1 MPHPLHPG
9 TRIDR
14 VGQGFSIRLQRTI
27 GHPPEAVWRMLTE
40 AAELPRWLAPGDIEP
55 VPGARARIDFV
66 DSGTTIDSTVRV
78 AEPPLRLEYAWSSPG
93 EPERPLSWRLR
104 PVEGGT
110 LLTLTL
116 QLPAGEDPAKACAGW
131 DAHLEMLLAA
141 LEGVPIRFPV
151 DHFLAVREACRALE
165 PE

>member
-1 MPHPLHPG
+1 MPNLLHPG

-14 VGQGFSIRLQRTI
+14 VDEGFSIRLQRTTAH
-27 GHPPEAVWRMLTE
+27 GPEALWRMLTE
-40 AAELPRWLAPGDIEP
+40 ASELPRWLAPGDIEP
-55 VPGARARIDFV
+55 VPGGRARIDFV
-66 DSGTTIDSTVRV
+66 DSGITIDSTVRV
-78 AEPPLRLEYAWSSPG
+78 AEPPLRLAYGWSSAG
-93 EPERPLSWRLR
+93 EPERPLRWEFR

-116 QLPAGEDPAKACAGW
+116 GLPAGEDPAKACAGW

-151 DHFLAVREACRALE
+151 DHFLAVREACRALG
-165 PE
+165 PD